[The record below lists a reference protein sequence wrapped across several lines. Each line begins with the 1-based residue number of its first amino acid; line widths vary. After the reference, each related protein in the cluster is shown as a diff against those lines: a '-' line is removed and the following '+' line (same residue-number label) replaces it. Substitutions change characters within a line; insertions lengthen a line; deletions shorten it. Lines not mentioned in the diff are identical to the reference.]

1 MAPVAFREHT
11 PETFSM
17 RKLTPAL
24 FLAFSLTLLPAADHV
39 YEEVASAHDL
49 MDYIMKPSMDKLVAI
64 NKAGGPQS
72 EKDWKHAKAHGSILA
87 ETGQLLLMAGRI
99 KDDVWEK
106 GASRVITGA
115 KESLAAAET
124 MDVNKW
130 RTAAGS
136 IGRGCRGCHKVHK
149 PKEEE

>member
-1 MAPVAFREHT
+1 
-11 PETFSM
+11 M

-49 MDYIMKPSMDKLVAI
+49 MDYIMKPSMDKLVAM

-72 EKDWKHAKAHGSILA
+72 EKDWKHAKAYASILA

-99 KDDVWEK
+99 KDEAWGK
-106 GASRVITGA
+106 GARRVISGA
-115 KESLAAAET
+115 KDSMVAAEAT
-124 MDVNKW
+124 DISAW
-130 RTAAGS
+130 RAAAGS